1 VKRRTWLLGTAGVV
15 GGSAALLVGWAAL
28 PQRSRL
34 GSSTSW
40 RAEPAQGQSE
50 TSRAIAL
57 NGWIK
62 VSPDG
67 SVILAMPRSE
77 MGQGVHTALAMLV
90 ADELDVPLEQVHL
103 QQAGFDSIYGNVA
116 MLVGSLPFHPLDTEE
131 GRRTTAVK
139 VGEWVVGKVAR
150 ELGINAT
157 GGSSSVA
164 DAWEVLR
171 PAAALARAQ
180 LVGAAS
186 LDWKLPAAEIAV
198 TSGVMAHPS
207 GKKAPYGD
215 FAQRAAA
222 TPVSRAA
229 LKPREQWR
237 LIGRSQPRIDLPAK
251 VNGRA
256 QFGLDVRLPDM
267 VYAVARMCPML
278 GGSPQRV
285 DAAAALKLPGVERV
299 VRLGVHAG
307 STDGVAVVGRSYW
320 HANQG
325 AKALDIAWEAPP
337 AGKLDSAQI
346 MGELEAAARVGKG
359 FEFFSKGDWAALE
372 ARAKSANGADE
383 GLKLL
388 EAVYAAPYL
397 AHAAMEPINCTAQVA
412 DSPDGRKVMVWVATQ
427 VPGIARA
434 VAAKAAGVAENA
446 VTVHVTYLG
455 GGFGRRLEADVV
467 GQAVRV
473 ALQTQ
478 GRPAQLVWPR
488 EEDIRHDFYRPA
500 HVAVMKA
507 VLSAKGEVL
516 GWKVRSAGDAITPRW
531 MGRGLPAL
539 AADTPDKTT
548 SEGLFDQPY
557 GIANQSI
564 AHTATRMGVPVGF
577 WRSVGHSHNAFFCEG
592 FVDEMA
598 EAAGKDPFEFRRNML
613 ANAPRHKAVLEMAA
627 TKAGWGS
634 ALPPGRARG
643 IALHESFNSIVAQVV
658 EVSLKG
664 GQPQVHR
671 VVCAIDCGTAINPDG
686 VAQQME
692 SSVIFALSAAL
703 YGRIDIKDGAVAQSN
718 FTDYPVVSMDHAP
731 VVETHILPRAGAP
744 TGVGEPGVP
753 PLAPAVASAL
763 RSLGLARQ
771 RSLPLTVART

>member
-1 VKRRTWLLGTAGVV
+1 MKRRTWLLGTAGVV
-15 GGSAALLVGWAAL
+15 GGSVALLVGWGAL

-34 GSSTSW
+34 GSAASW
-40 RAEPAQGQSE
+40 RAELAQAADGGK
-50 TSRAIAL
+50 AIAL

-62 VSPDG
+62 VAEDG
-67 SVILAMPRSE
+67 GITLAMPRSE

-90 ADELDVPLEQVHL
+90 AEELDVPLDRVRLE
-103 QQAGFDSIYGNVA
+103 QAGFDAIYGNVA
-116 MLVGSLPFHPLDTEE
+116 MLVGSLPFHPLDAEE

-139 VGEWVVGKVAR
+139 MGEWVVGKVAR

-164 DAWEVLR
+164 DAWDVLR

-186 LDWKLPAAEIAV
+186 LDWKLPVAEMSVKA
-198 TSGVMAHPS
+198 GVIEHPS
-207 GKKAPYGD
+207 GKRASYGE
-215 FAQRAAA
+215 FARRAAA
-222 TPVSRAA
+222 TPVSKAA
-229 LKPREQWR
+229 VKPREQWR
-237 LIGRSQPRIDLPAK
+237 LIGQSQPRIDLPAK

-256 QFGLDVRLPDM
+256 QFGLDVRLPGM

-278 GGSPQRV
+278 GGSPRRV
-285 DAAAALKLPGVERV
+285 DEDAALKLPGVERV

-307 STDGVAVVGRSYW
+307 STDGVAVVGKTYW
-320 HANQG
+320 HASQG
-325 AKALDIAWEAPP
+325 AKALEIDWEPPP
-337 AGKLDSAQI
+337 AGVLDSDRI
-346 MGELEAAARVGKG
+346 MLELEAAAREGPG

-372 ARAKSANGADE
+372 ARAKSPGAASE
-383 GLKLL
+383 GLKLV

-397 AHAAMEPINCTAQVA
+397 AHATLEPINCTAQVLA
-412 DSPDGRKVMVWVATQ
+412 TPEGPQVRVWASTQ

-434 VAAKAAGVAENA
+434 VAARAAGVPESA
-446 VTVHVTYLG
+446 VEVNVTYLG

-473 ALQTQ
+473 AQQTQ
-478 GRPAQLVWPR
+478 GRPVQLAWPR

-500 HVAVMKA
+500 QAAVMKA
-507 VLSAKGEVL
+507 VLGAQGEVM
-516 GWKVRSAGDAITPRW
+516 GWHLRSAGDAITPRW

-557 GIANQSI
+557 GIPHQSVS
-564 AHTATRMGVPVGF
+564 HVTTRMGVPVGF
-577 WRSVGHSHNAFFCEG
+577 WRSVGHSHNAFFSEG
-592 FVDEMA
+592 FVDELA
-598 EAAGKDPFEFRRNML
+598 EAAGKDPFEFRRAML
-613 ANAPRHKAVLEMAA
+613 TDAPRHKAVLELAA
-627 TKAGWGS
+627 SKAQWS
-634 ALPPGRARG
+634 KPLPAGHARG

-658 EVSLKG
+658 ELSLRAG
-664 GQPQVHR
+664 VLRVHR
-671 VVCAIDCGTAINPDG
+671 VVCAIDCGTAVNPDG

-703 YGRIDIKDGAVAQSN
+703 HGRIDIQASAVKQGN
-718 FTDYPVVSMDHAP
+718 FTDYRLASIEQAP
-731 VVETHILPRAGAP
+731 VVETHIVSRAAAP

-753 PLAPAVASAL
+753 PLAPAMASAL
-763 RSLGLARQ
+763 RALGHKR
-771 RSLPLTVART
+771 RRRLPFHLP